1 MFEELDTV
9 VLAHDIEK
17 YGLKR
22 GDVGAVVHVYENG
35 KAIEVEFVNAEG
47 KTVALLT
54 LSPNDI
60 RSIARNEIFH
70 VRGFN
75 TA

>member
-17 YGLKR
+17 CGLKR
-22 GDVGAVVHVYENG
+22 GDLGTVVHVYENG
-35 KAIEVEFVNAEG
+35 QALEVEFVSAEG

-54 LSPNDI
+54 LESAQVCSIKKNDML
-60 RSIARNEIFH
+60 H
-70 VRGFN
+70 VRGF
-75 TA
+75 ASI

>member
-17 YGLKR
+17 DGLKR
-22 GDVGAVVHVYENG
+22 GDVGAIVHIYKNG
-35 KAIEVEFVNAEG
+35 KILEVEFVNAEG

-54 LSPNDI
+54 LDSSEIRGIRKNDML
-60 RSIARNEIFH
+60 H
-70 VRGFN
+70 VRGFA
-75 TA
+75 TV

>member
-22 GDVGAVVHVYENG
+22 GDVGAIVHVYKNG
-35 KAIEVEFVNAEG
+35 KILEVEFVNAEG

-54 LSPNDI
+54 LESDEI
-60 RSIARNEIFH
+60 RSIKKNDMLH
-70 VRGFN
+70 VRGFA

>member
-9 VLAHDIEK
+9 VLAHDIGK

-35 KAIEVEFVNAEG
+35 KAIEVEFVSAEG

-54 LSPNDI
+54 LESAEVRNIKKNDML
-60 RSIARNEIFH
+60 H
-70 VRGFN
+70 VRGFA
-75 TA
+75 TV

>member
-9 VLAHDIEK
+9 VLARNIEK

-22 GDVGAVVHVYENG
+22 GDVGAVVHIYKNG
-35 KAIEVEFVNAEG
+35 KILEVEFVSAEG

-54 LSPNDI
+54 LDSSEVRNIKKNDML
-60 RSIARNEIFH
+60 H
-70 VRGFN
+70 VRGFA
-75 TA
+75 TV